1 MFLNQKWIKKIWFNY
16 TMEYYSA
23 IINKDTMKFT
33 GKWMKLES
41 LILVEQTQKSLN
53 GMYSLINGY

>member
-1 MFLNQKWIKKIWFNY
+1 MK
-16 TMEYYSA
+16 YYSA
-23 IINKDTMKFT
+23 VKNNDLMKFT

-41 LILVEQTQKSLN
+41 LILVEQTQKALN